1 LRKNKQISLEIV
13 IIYAVFAFVWTILTI
28 LSIIKESRIDLL
40 IIMKILATVGYT
52 ISFIISL
59 YRYCAEKDNEE

>member
-1 LRKNKQISLEIV
+1 MRKNKQISLEIV

-28 LSIIKESRIDLL
+28 LSIIKESQIDLL
-40 IIMKILATVGYT
+40 IIMKILVTVGYT

-59 YRYCAEKDNEE
+59 YRYCTEKDKEE